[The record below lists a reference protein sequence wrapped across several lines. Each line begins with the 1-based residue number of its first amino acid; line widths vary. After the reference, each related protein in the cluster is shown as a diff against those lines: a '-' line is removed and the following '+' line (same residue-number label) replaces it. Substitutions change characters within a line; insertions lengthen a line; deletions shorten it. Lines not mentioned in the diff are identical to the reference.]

1 MPCPAVDVSLE
12 MGDLVQRRPTRHA
25 LTGAQRD
32 LGCQPGLSV
41 ARQKSSRVAMRNCP
55 RVAMLGYA
63 ISDLVM
69 PAEVDVA
76 HLDKA
81 NVAAREW
88 CAEINARM
96 HTEICAVPAERV
108 VSEVSC

>member
-1 MPCPAVDVSLE
+1 V
-12 MGDLVQRRPTRHA
+12 
-25 LTGAQRD
+25 
-32 LGCQPGLSV
+32 
-41 ARQKSSRVAMRNCP
+41 
-55 RVAMLGYA
+55 
-63 ISDLVM
+63 